1 MMSWDP
7 LQITTFTAD
16 KWAEL
21 KMRSIPFWFVCKLSF
36 FSPTPC
42 PRQSWYSAWGG
53 TRWVTC
59 PSTFGSCLASL
70 PKTILPHLHLLLP
83 HTTCSCLVYLED
95 SWRDHTSQ
103 FLDQLL
109 EVISPPSPG
118 SHWHCDPLGL
128 VSCLSE
134 QRKLWHEFIWVIC
147 YTHYKYNDELRPI
160 ADHHIYSWQM
170 NYVKMGS
177 IPLWLTCKL
186 SFL

>member
-1 MMSWDP
+1 
-7 LQITTFTAD
+7 
-16 KWAEL
+16 
-21 KMRSIPFWFVCKLSF
+21 MRSIPFWFVCKLSF

-95 SWRDHTSQ
+95 SWGDQMSH

-128 VSCLSE
+128 VFCLSE

-170 NYVKMGS
+170 NYVEDG
-177 IPLWLTCKL
+177 INT
-186 SFL
+186 F